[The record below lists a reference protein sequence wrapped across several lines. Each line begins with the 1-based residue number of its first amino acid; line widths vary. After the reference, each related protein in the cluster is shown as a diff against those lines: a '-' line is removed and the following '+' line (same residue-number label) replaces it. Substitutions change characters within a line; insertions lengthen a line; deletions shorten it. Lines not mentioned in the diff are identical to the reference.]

1 MNEEQCFFV
10 SKFGCENKTEPLK
23 DTGPVRIQNFI
34 KHSKI
39 YGDRYH
45 ELLEEKV
52 SENPECTVKCHRNC
66 ASTYTSSLQVERHKR
81 KNSESYSSYIPPKTR
96 RRSSLPGFIFKVHC
110 LFCGETCVVEKDP
123 KNPKRWRPAYSC
135 REIGSAGGK
144 KSLKQTILEACERRQ
159 DELSEVVRQRVD
171 STVSDLHAADARYHV
186 DCRNSFL
193 TEKKCGFSC
202 NKV

>member
-66 ASTYTSSLQVERHKR
+66 ASTYTSSVQVERHKR
-81 KNSESYSSYIPPKTR
+81 KNPESASSYIPPKTR
-96 RRSSLPGFIFKVHC
+96 RRSSLPGFIFKEHC
-110 LFCGETCVVEKDP
+110 LFCGETCVFEKDP

-135 REIGSAGGK
+135 REIGGAGGK
-144 KSLKQTILEACERRQ
+144 KSLKQTILEACKRRQ
-159 DELSEVVRQRVD
+159 DELSDVVRQRVD
-171 STVSDLHAADARYHV
+171 SALSDLHAADARYHV

-193 TEKKCGFSC
+193 SEKKCGFSC
-202 NKV
+202 NQV